1 MSAIDPSTVPNVV
14 DVSIVESLG
23 DDVVTSASLLETTMA
38 AAHDRWQH
46 LPEVFDITGAEGAVA
61 MLDPA
66 RGAVSEFVTAMIEA
80 RRVLSDASMNTLPA
94 LKTRREELLERI
106 TTVNQQHAD
115 AVSAS
120 SDADSAYWSAYR
132 DDPDSD
138 ATSTAADER
147 NAASD
152 AEDAANSAVAD
163 LKRDI
168 ERLRSDIDTE
178 EAWIAG
184 ELGRI
189 SGGDVVRS
197 AWGEE
202 VRVSQTYWGEA
213 EAVYPGGP
221 IITSGLAEH
230 LRESISDAVADRI
243 AWLSTASASKAE
255 KWMATHPDFASAV
268 GFVDP
273 QRAVYLFENLEDQS
287 TRDGRGF
294 WTTGPLAALFAV
306 APAAIGNLNGIP
318 ATVKNQ
324 FNRETLKDLLA
335 GDLTEEQRTQLKS
348 LLVLL
353 NNAGKKSQ
361 PDTDLLS
368 LFLETDD
375 GSPRASVGFGDVDTA
390 SQITT
395 LTHGIET
402 DMGNLGE
409 WSGSAIDMKKN
420 LDRLL
425 SKSESDGTTATVLFM
440 EWDSGGTG
448 NVWNIER
455 PDAGAE
461 RFAQLL
467 RGFEVTNPTGQR
479 DLGLHS
485 LGTTAGTQMIVD
497 NPGLVDKVWLYGSAG
512 VTEATADGLETQI
525 RQGQIEVNATHATDD
540 FIAPIGR
547 WPASEHP
554 VDPRTITGVDV
565 FGSDGEEVAG
575 YSDVPGGNYGER
587 TEGHNSQ
594 ASTEWYYLI
603 DGWQP
608 VPSSTGFPAYGV
620 ILDDEAVGYLDP
632 RSQSFKQTVMDL
644 VAALESGDV
653 SP

>member
-1 MSAIDPSTVPNVV
+1 MSAIDPSTVPNVL
-14 DVSIVESLG
+14 DASLVESLG
-23 DDVVTSASLLETTMA
+23 DGVVTSASLLETTMA
-38 AAHDRWQH
+38 SAHDRWQH

-80 RRVLSDASMNTLPA
+80 RRVLSDATMNTLPT
-94 LKTRREELLERI
+94 LKKRREELLERI

-120 SDADSAYWSAYR
+120 SDADSAYWIAYR

-147 NAASD
+147 SAASD
-152 AEDAANSAVAD
+152 AEDAADTAVTD

-168 ERLRSDIDTE
+168 EQLRSDIEAE

-189 SGGDVVRS
+189 SGGDVVRG

-221 IITSGLAEH
+221 ILTSGLAEH

-243 AWLSTASASKAE
+243 TWLSAASGSKAE
-255 KWMATHPDFASAV
+255 KWMAAHPDFASAV

-273 QRAVYLFENLEDQS
+273 QRAIYLFENLEDQS
-287 TRDGRGF
+287 VRNTDGA
-294 WTTGPLAALFAV
+294 WVTGPLAALFAV
-306 APAAIGNLNGIP
+306 APAAIGNLNGIL

-335 GDLTEEQRTQLKS
+335 GDLTKGQEDQLKS
-348 LLVLL
+348 LLKLL
-353 NNAGKKSQ
+353 ERSGQKGQ
-361 PDTDLLS
+361 PDISLLS

-390 SQITT
+390 DQITT

-409 WSGSAIDMKKN
+409 WSDSAMSMKRALDKELSDQGVTGS
-420 LDRLL
+420 
-425 SKSESDGTTATVLFM
+425 TAMVLFM
-440 EWDSGGTG
+440 EWDSGATG

-455 PDAGAE
+455 PDSGAE
-461 RFAQLL
+461 RIAQLL
-467 RGFEVTNPTGQR
+467 GGFQTTNPSAQR
-479 DLGLHS
+479 NLELHS
-485 LGTTAGTQMIVD
+485 LGTPAGAQMIVD
-497 NPGLVDKVWLYGSAG
+497 NPGLVDNVWLFGSAG
-512 VTEATADGLETQI
+512 VSESTAADLENMI
-525 RQGQIEVNATHATDD
+525 RRDLVNIHATHASDD

-547 WPASEHP
+547 WPVSEHP
-554 VDPRTITGVDV
+554 VDPRTIAGVQEFSADGGFV
-565 FGSDGEEVAG
+565 SGYGSGDGE
-575 YSDVPGGNYGER
+575 YGER

-603 DGWQP
+603 DGVESSPTGDP
-608 VPSSTGFPAYGV
+608 VLV
-620 ILDDEAVGYLDP
+620 MDDESVGYLDP

-644 VAALESGDV
+644 ADALDLEGGRV
-653 SP
+653 K

>member
-1 MSAIDPSTVPNVV
+1 MSAIDPSTVPNVL
-14 DVSIVESLG
+14 DASLVESLG
-23 DDVVTSASLLETTMA
+23 DGVVTSASLLETTMVS
-38 AAHDRWQH
+38 AHDRWQH

-80 RRVLSDASMNTLPA
+80 RRVLSDATMNTLPT
-94 LKTRREELLERI
+94 LKKRREELLERI

-120 SDADSAYWSAYR
+120 SDTDSAYWIAYR

-138 ATSTAADER
+138 ATSAAADER
-147 NAASD
+147 SAASD
-152 AEDAANSAVAD
+152 AEDAADTAVTD

-168 ERLRSDIDTE
+168 EQLRSDIEAE

-189 SGGDVVRS
+189 SGGDVVRG

-213 EAVYPGGP
+213 EAVHPGGP
-221 IITSGLAEH
+221 TITSGLAEH

-243 AWLSTASASKAE
+243 AWLSAASGSKAE

-287 TRDGRGF
+287 VRNTDGA
-294 WTTGPLAALFAV
+294 WVTGPLAALFAV

-324 FNRETLKDLLA
+324 FNRETLRELLA
-335 GDLTEEQRTQLKS
+335 GDHTDAQDEQLKS
-348 LLVLL
+348 LDRLL
-353 NNAGKKSQ
+353 LDAAKSGE
-361 PDTDLLS
+361 TVTLLS
-368 LFLETDD
+368 LFSETDD

-425 SKSESDGTTATVLFM
+425 GKTGSTATTATVLFM

-461 RFAQLL
+461 RLSQLL
-467 RGFEVTNPTGQR
+467 RGFEVANPNGQR

-497 NPGLVDKVWLYGSAG
+497 NPGLVDNVWLYGSAG
-512 VTEATADGLETQI
+512 VTEATADGLASQI
-525 RQGQIEVNATHATDD
+525 RREQIEVHATHATED

-547 WPASEHP
+547 WPVSEHP
-554 VDPRTITGVDV
+554 VDPRTIPGVDV
-565 FGSDGEEVAG
+565 FDSDGGIVAG
-575 YSDVPGGNYGER
+575 YSDVPGGSYGER

-608 VPSSTGFPAYGV
+608 VPSGAGYPSYSV
-620 ILDDEAVGYLDP
+620 IVDDEAVGYLDP

-644 VAALESGDV
+644 VAALKSGEA
-653 SP
+653 PQ